1 MSTALWPDAIG
12 RLVRREELP
21 TELVEQVMTAILS
34 GEATDAQIAG
44 FAVALRAKG
53 ETATELAALV
63 RTMLRFAERVDLSDV
78 DGPIIDT
85 CGTGGDRA
93 GTVNVS
99 TMAALVAA
107 AAGARVAKHGGRAA
121 SSQCGSADVLEALGV
136 VIDLGP
142 SGVERSIRE
151 AGIGF
156 CFAPRF
162 HAGLRFAATA
172 RRELGTP
179 TTFNFAAPLANPAGV
194 KRQIVGVS
202 DPSMAERL
210 AAMLAE
216 LGAERALVFYGH
228 DGLDELTVTAQL
240 HRARTARR
248 RDHRLRRRPDRLRNP
263 ASRAQL
269 ARWRRRGRERRSG
282 AQDPRGRNG
291 SDPRH
296 RRVELGSRACSS
308 PISYPTSAPESSWR
322 VKSSMTGAPSR
333 PSTHWCASRLQ
344 HESPGT
350 PDGESAR
357 MSRLWGEAPARRSR
371 AVHDVPL

>member
-1 MSTALWPDAIG
+1 MREPLWPDAIG
-12 RLVRREELP
+12 RLVRREDLP
-21 TELVEQVMTAILS
+21 VALVEEAMTAILS

-44 FAVALRAKG
+44 FAVALRSKG

-63 RTMLRFAERVDLSDV
+63 RTMLRFAERVDLTGV

-136 VIDLGP
+136 IIDLGP
-142 SGVERSIRE
+142 DGVARSIRE
-151 AGIGF
+151 VGIGF
-156 CFAPRF
+156 CFAPRY

-179 TTFNFAAPLANPAGV
+179 TSFNFVAPLANPAGV

-202 DPSMAERL
+202 DPAMAERL
-210 AAMLAE
+210 VAMLSE

-228 DGLDELTVTAQL
+228 DGLDELTVTTTSTVHEL
-240 HRARTARR
+240 
-248 RDHRLRRRPDRLRNP
+248 RDGEISVYDVDPITLGIAYADRGALAGGDAAGNAEAVHKVLAGAAGPIRDIVSLNAAAALLVADLVPDL
-263 ASRAQL
+263 
-269 ARWRRRGRERRSG
+269 G
-282 AQDPRGRNG
+282 AG
-291 SDPRH
+291 
-296 RRVELGSRACSS
+296 VELAGAILDDGRAAA
-308 PISYPTSAPESSWR
+308 TLDALVRVTVAARES
-322 VKSSMTGAPSR
+322 GDA
-333 PSTHWCASRLQ
+333 
-344 HESPGT
+344 
-350 PDGESAR
+350 
-357 MSRLWGEAPARRSR
+357 
-371 AVHDVPL
+371 

>member
-1 MSTALWPDAIG
+1 MSASLWPDAIG
-12 RLVRREELP
+12 RLLRREELP
-21 TELVEQVMTAILS
+21 SELVEQVMSAILS
-34 GEATDAQIAG
+34 GDATDAQIAG
-44 FAVALRAKG
+44 FAVALRSKG
-53 ETATELAALV
+53 ETANELATLV

-78 DGPIIDT
+78 DGPLIDT

-142 SGVERSIRE
+142 MGVARSVRE

-162 HAGLRFAATA
+162 HAGLRFAAPA

-202 DPSMAERL
+202 DPAMADRL
-210 AAMLAE
+210 VAMLAE
-216 LGAERALVFYGH
+216 LGAERAMVFYGH
-228 DGLDELTVTAQL
+228 DGLDELTVTTTSTVHELRDGTVSVYDVDPTGLGIHCAD
-240 HRARTARR
+240 HTALAGGDAAGNAEIVHKVLAGASGPI
-248 RDHRLRRRPDRLRNP
+248 RDIVSLNAAAALLVADL
-263 ASRAQL
+263 
-269 ARWRRRGRERRSG
+269 
-282 AQDPRGRNG
+282 
-291 SDPRH
+291 
-296 RRVELGSRACSS
+296 
-308 PISYPTSAPESSWR
+308 
-322 VKSSMTGAPSR
+322 
-333 PSTHWCASRLQ
+333 
-344 HESPGT
+344 T
-350 PDGESAR
+350 PDLSSGIALAGEILDDGRAAATLDALVRVTVAAR
-357 MSRLWGEAPARRSR
+357 ESGDA
-371 AVHDVPL
+371 